1 MISKIIIGYD
11 GSEHAKAAIEFL
23 KNLEEFK
30 KAELHVVTVVD
41 FTQLYSY
48 GVDIPQ
54 SVYESIKN
62 HNEEMLKTIVNEIKG
77 AGGNAIGV
85 MLEGSPADA
94 ILDYAQKINADMI
107 VVGSRGLSTF
117 RGLLLGSVSA
127 KLVRESKIPVLVV
140 KKQQK

>member
-1 MISKIIIGYD
+1 MINKIIIGYD

-23 KNLEEFK
+23 KTLEEFK

-54 SVYESIKN
+54 SVYESIKK
-62 HNEEMLKTIVNEIKG
+62 HNEEMLKNAVNEIKA
-77 AGGNAIGV
+77 AGGNSIGV

-94 ILDYAQKINADMI
+94 ILEYAQKINADMI